1 MVGLLRPVHETE
13 TPAVG
18 TPFTVTVPDI
28 RHGSAVSD
36 NAGEIEMLN
45 TIAATINTLMDKLI
59 DLLIIDIDSP

>member
-1 MVGLLRPVHETE
+1 MDVWYALGAVTL

-18 TPFTVTVPDI
+18 TPLTVTVPAI

-45 TIAATINTLMDKLI
+45 MIAATINTVVGKFV